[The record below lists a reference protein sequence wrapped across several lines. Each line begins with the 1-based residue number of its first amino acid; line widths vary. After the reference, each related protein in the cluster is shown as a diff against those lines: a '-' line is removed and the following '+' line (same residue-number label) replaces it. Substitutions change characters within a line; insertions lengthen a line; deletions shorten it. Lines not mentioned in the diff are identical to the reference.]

1 MTSSFIVS
9 RCAVLLC
16 ALIALANTV
25 GWVFGLPVLV
35 SVLPS
40 LPKMV
45 PATTLLLVLAT
56 ASLAC
61 QARALPLRVPA
72 LCFGAAA
79 ALLGL
84 TMALGHLFKL
94 PIGPFLAAAF
104 GSQSAIS
111 LSSTFTSLVFM
122 GLGISLSLFALRRS
136 AVLAQAAAMAVF
148 LVSLL
153 NASVYFFRDT
163 FLFEVLPGQG
173 VAITT
178 TLSALMLSVG
188 VLFLQPRHGI
198 MAAVT
203 SDLPAIRIAR
213 RLLLSAV
220 LVPLGLG
227 IGVTL
232 ALKAELYDA
241 VSALP
246 LLVWGTIVVFTVI
259 IWRLCLQLHE
269 VEVARQHAEA
279 EVRRAMHELHAADQ
293 RKDVF
298 LATLAHELRNPL
310 APIKATAQLLGR
322 TGATDPEHLRRMSGI
337 IERQVDHLVNLVEDL
352 MDVSRVRSGQIALE
366 QAPVDLNS
374 VIGAAH
380 EQVRPLIERR
390 HHALRIDAP
399 AHPVWVLGDGKRLVQ
414 VLANLLNNAAKYTP
428 PNGKLYLTLRAHGR
442 QAEIAVRDDGA
453 GIEAA
458 LLPSV
463 FEMFTQAALTP
474 ERSEGGLGMGLA
486 LVKRLTEMHGG
497 SVRADSAG
505 AGRGSTFTVV
515 LPLVDPASLEP
526 D

>member
-1 MTSSFIVS
+1 VDRITSNSVVP
-9 RCAVLLC
+9 RLVAGLC
-16 ALIALANTV
+16 AFIGLANLA
-25 GWVFGLPVLV
+25 GWVFDWTVFISIAPA
-35 SVLPS
+35 

-45 PATTLLLVLAT
+45 PAMTTLVLLTA

-61 QARALPLRVPA
+61 QARSRPLRWPA
-72 LCFGAAA
+72 LVFGALA
-79 ALLGL
+79 ALFGL
-84 TMALGHLFKL
+84 AMALGHLFRL
-94 PIGPFLAAAF
+94 PIGPFLAAAV
-104 GSQSAIS
+104 GAQTAIS
-111 LSSTFTSLVFM
+111 LSSAFTSATFVA
-122 GLGISLSLFALRRS
+122 LGSALALFALRRS
-136 AVLAQAAAMAVF
+136 AVLAQSAAMAVF

-153 NASVYFFRDT
+153 NAGGYFFRDT
-163 FLFEVLPGQG
+163 FLYEVLPGQG
-173 VAITT
+173 VAIPT
-178 TLSALMLSVG
+178 TLSSMLLAVG
-188 VLFLQPRHGI
+188 VLFLRPRLGI

-203 SDLPAIRIAR
+203 SSLPAIRIAR

-220 LVPLGLG
+220 LVPLALG

-232 ALKAELYDA
+232 ALKAELYDP
-241 VSALP
+241 VTALP

-259 IWRLCLQLHE
+259 IWRLCLQLHD
-269 VEVARQHAEA
+269 VEIARQHAEA
-279 EVRRAMHELHAADQ
+279 ELRRTMHELHDADQ

-322 TGATDPEHLRRMSGI
+322 TGSTDIAHLRRMSGI
-337 IERQVDHLVNLVEDL
+337 IERQVDHMVTLVEDL

-366 QAPVDLNS
+366 CLPVDLNA

-390 HHALRIDAP
+390 NHAFTIDAP
-399 AHPVWVLGDGKRLVQ
+399 ADPVWVLGDSKRLVQ

-428 PNGKLYLTLRAHGR
+428 PGGKLCVRLQTQGR
-442 QAEIAVRDDGA
+442 QAQLAVCDNGA
-453 GIEAA
+453 GIDAA

-474 ERSEGGLGMGLA
+474 ERAEGGLGMGLA
-486 LVKRLTEMHGG
+486 LVKRLTEMQGG

-515 LPLVDPASLEP
+515 LPLADAQ
-526 D
+526 